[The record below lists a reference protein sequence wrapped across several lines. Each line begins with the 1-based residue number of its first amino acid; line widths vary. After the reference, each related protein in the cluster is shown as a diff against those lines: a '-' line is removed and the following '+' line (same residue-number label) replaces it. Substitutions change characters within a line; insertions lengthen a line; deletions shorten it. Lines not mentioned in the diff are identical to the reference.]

1 MFCFRESCRKSQ
13 TCHIC
18 SRNRWKIPAHIATM
32 FIFLFYLFRM
42 HVRDTATEKGF
53 GILIQMT
60 LEHISWESKKME
72 KDEKCNF

>member
-1 MFCFRESCRKSQ
+1 
-13 TCHIC
+13 
-18 SRNRWKIPAHIATM
+18 
-32 FIFLFYLFRM
+32 M
-42 HVRDTATEKGF
+42 HVRDTATEKEF